1 MKWCLT
7 QAKPRK
13 IAQSKQQIQLNG
25 FMNIGKKAFLSG
37 GGIIVDRISTQQPRG
52 IKKQYRINIKI
63 QIGYKPSQQTI
74 QQD

>member
-1 MKWCLT
+1 
-7 QAKPRK
+7 
-13 IAQSKQQIQLNG
+13 IAQRKQQIQLNG
-25 FMNIGKKAFLSG
+25 FMNIGEEAFFSRSR
-37 GGIIVDRISTQQPRG
+37 IVIDRISTQQPRG